1 MNSLWL
7 LVVVVSV
14 AIGFGLWRKWSDGRM
29 RDDSTSLEIIA
40 SRLPAE
46 STDGVEQEQLKF
58 DPTDLG
64 LTLGPRAT
72 LLQFSSA
79 FCQPCRSARLL
90 LTSLAEDLP
99 GVTFAELDAED
110 HIDLV
115 RSLQIRRTPTILLLD
130 SSGNIRKRAVGLP
143 RKSEVV
149 AALANVV

>member
-46 STDGVEQEQLKF
+46 STDGVEQEQLKVE
-58 DPTDLG
+58 PTDLG

>member
-1 MNSLWL
+1 
-7 LVVVVSV
+7 
-14 AIGFGLWRKWSDGRM
+14 M

-46 STDGVEQEQLKF
+46 STDGVEQEQLKL

-90 LTSLAEDLP
+90 LASLAEDLP

>member
-29 RDDSTSLEIIA
+29 RDDSTSLEISA
-40 SRLPAE
+40 SRPTAE
-46 STDGVEQEQLKF
+46 STDGVEQEQLTF
-58 DPTDLG
+58 DPTALG

-90 LTSLAEDLP
+90 LISLAEDLP

-110 HIDLV
+110 HMDLA
-115 RSLQIRRTPTILLLD
+115 RSLQIRRTPTIFLLD

>member
-1 MNSLWL
+1 
-7 LVVVVSV
+7 
-14 AIGFGLWRKWSDGRM
+14 M

-46 STDGVEQEQLKF
+46 STDGVEQEQLKV

>member
-46 STDGVEQEQLKF
+46 STDGVEQEQLKV